1 MDPAREVNGHR
12 GFDYEQSGSYAG
24 ASMTRPQLNRFFVST
39 DFSVQY
45 RKAKQLLWQNQ
56 ASSGYSLLTTFDGE
70 VDYTTGDNHTTL
82 ARSESVVLEPN
93 TTVSAKGQHVE
104 LLLLTCSASL
114 VIQHAAAMHLIPAK
128 SIVTFTRD
136 HINGDQKLDAMVAE
150 FVSELG
156 GEEPGKEIV
165 MRALV
170 EQTLVHLL
178 RNYSTPRLSEELEL
192 SRVGLVDR
200 RIRRSVELMHT
211 QLDQD
216 LTLKELAAAS
226 YLSPFHFARLFKK
239 LTGASPHN
247 YLAAIRATR
256 AQLLLAETDLSVTE
270 IGALV
275 GYLSGS
281 HFTKAFRLAT
291 GATPREFRKDLI
303 SRDSGHKK
311 HTT

>member
-1 MDPAREVNGHR
+1 
-12 GFDYEQSGSYAG
+12 
-24 ASMTRPQLNRFFVST
+24 MTRPLAQLNRFFVSA
-39 DFSVQY
+39 DYSVHY

-56 ASSGYSLLTTFDGE
+56 ASSGYGLLTNLDGQLNYA
-70 VDYTTGDNHTTL
+70 VDDKHTAL
-82 ARSESVVLEPN
+82 ERSQSVVLEPN
-93 TTVSAKGQHVE
+93 TSVTARGQHVE
-104 LLLLTCSASL
+104 LLFLTFSASL
-114 VIQHAAAMHLIPAK
+114 VIQHAAAMRLIPPK
-128 SIVTFTRD
+128 SIVTFTREHLNSD
-136 HINGDQKLDAMVAE
+136 LKLDSLLAE
-150 FVSELG
+150 FVSELAG
-156 GEEPGKEIV
+156 QKPGKEIV

-170 EQTLVHLL
+170 EQTLVHIL

-200 RIRRSVELMHT
+200 RIRRSVELMYT

-247 YLAAIRATR
+247 YLAGIRATR

-270 IGALV
+270 IGARV

-291 GATPREFRKDLI
+291 GATPREFRKGLVAMH
-303 SRDSGHKK
+303 RQ
-311 HTT
+311 